1 MANLRMGGGFQDIP
15 PVVKNLLIIN
25 VLVWVAQLTFKN
37 TGFDDTLALHYAG
50 NREAFGIWQLVTY
63 MFLHSTQSFFH
74 ILFNM
79 FGLWMFGS
87 TLENIWGP
95 RRFLLF
101 YLICGVA
108 AGLIQLLALHVDM
121 IMLENKLASGA
132 ISEAQFQVL
141 GGRVYWTS
149 TVGASGA
156 IMGIFAAFAY
166 LFPNTPLMI
175 MFLPIPIKAKYVMMG
190 LIALD
195 VIGGFNPGSGIAHF
209 AHIGGA
215 GIGLLLVWIMNKNN
229 RRTFY

>member
-1 MANLRMGGGFQDIP
+1 MGGFGSIP

-25 VLVWVAQLTFKN
+25 VLIWVAQQTFKQ
-37 TGFDDTLALHYAG
+37 TGFESALALQYAE
-50 NREAFGIWQLVTY
+50 NPHFGIWQLVTY
-63 MFLHSTQSFFH
+63 MFLHSTQSFMH

-87 TLENIWGP
+87 ALENIWGAK
-95 RRFLLF
+95 RFLMF

-108 AGLIQLLALHVDM
+108 AGLVQLLSLKIDM
-121 IMLENKLASGA
+121 ILVQNQFLDGA
-132 ISEAQFQVL
+132 ITQAEYEL
-141 GGRVYWTS
+141 KGGSIYWTS

-166 LFPNTPLMI
+166 LFPNTPLML
-175 MFLPIPIKAKYVMMG
+175 MFIPIPIKAKYLMIG
-190 LIALD
+190 LILLD
-195 VIGGFNPGSGIAHF
+195 LFGGFNPRGGGTIAHF

-215 GIGLLLVWIMNKNN
+215 LMGLILVITMNRNN